1 MRESFLPRW
10 PVRHAKKKAGSSCLD
25 ELPASEIGPR
35 ENVEAGIA
43 VRSVARADESGL
55 GSIQTEVHSSLD
67 ANRRLVFVRP
77 VKHDAFDK
85 DSCFGI

>member
-1 MRESFLPRW
+1 MP
-10 PVRHAKKKAGSSCLD
+10 D
-25 ELPASEIGPR
+25 ELPASEIGPH

-43 VRSVARADESGL
+43 VRSVARADDSGL

-85 DSCFGI
+85 DSCFGIGMCVGRR